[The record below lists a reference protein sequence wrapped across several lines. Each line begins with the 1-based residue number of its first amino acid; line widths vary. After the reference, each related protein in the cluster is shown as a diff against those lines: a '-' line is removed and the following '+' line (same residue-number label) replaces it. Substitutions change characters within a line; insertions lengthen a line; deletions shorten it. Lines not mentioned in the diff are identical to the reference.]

1 VANQQQPGDSAARLA
16 PLSPTGAARRR
27 FARAGATAS
36 GVLLTLQSAP
46 AMAQVICTAPSGSLS
61 NGPTSTQ
68 PGVGTA
74 TCQGVQPSGW
84 ASTTKT
90 WPGNFTKNTRFGDM
104 YTCGGTLA
112 NTKLIDLLTKVN
124 ASPDINE
131 VAKYMIAAKLNVLAL
146 KSSFQNVGMLN
157 TIWAEFLKNNSYV
170 PMAGVAA
177 WDAAK
182 LVDYFNRTMPNAT

>member
-1 VANQQQPGDSAARLA
+1 MAKPLIYKAGRWAYRQWNGNCLISRKQASCELSKIRLRDNDVANQQQPGDSAARPA

-74 TCQGVQPSGW
+74 TCQGV
-84 ASTTKT
+84 
-90 WPGNFTKNTRFGDM
+90 
-104 YTCGGTLA
+104 
-112 NTKLIDLLTKVN
+112 
-124 ASPDINE
+124 
-131 VAKYMIAAKLNVLAL
+131 
-146 KSSFQNVGMLN
+146 
-157 TIWAEFLKNNSYV
+157 
-170 PMAGVAA
+170 
-177 WDAAK
+177 
-182 LVDYFNRTMPNAT
+182 